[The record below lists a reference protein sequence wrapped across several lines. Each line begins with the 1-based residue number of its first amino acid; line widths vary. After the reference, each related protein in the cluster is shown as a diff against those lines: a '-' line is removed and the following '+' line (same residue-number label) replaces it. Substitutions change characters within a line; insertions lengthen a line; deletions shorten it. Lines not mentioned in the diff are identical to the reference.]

1 MINHHRSVNQ
11 QAGIWREGKLFMS
24 DLFAARRA
32 TGTSSNS
39 PNVKRWVRELFALAD
54 EVTVMVTE
62 LRCSEP
68 GCPPLET
75 VIAILTENGNR
86 QHKLHKSI
94 EEVAEDDVRSL
105 VADAVPSIEPAQSEK
120 GEN

>member
-1 MINHHRSVNQ
+1 
-11 QAGIWREGKLFMS
+11 MS
-24 DLFAARRA
+24 DLFAARRPPR
-32 TGTSSNS
+32 TTLNS
-39 PNVKRWVRELFALAD
+39 ANIKRWVRHLFSLSD
-54 EVTVMVTE
+54 EEMVMVTE

-75 VIAILTENGNR
+75 VIAILSENGNR
-86 QHKLHKSI
+86 RHKLHESI

-105 VADAVPSIEPAQSEK
+105 VADTVPSIEPAKSEK

>member
-1 MINHHRSVNQ
+1 
-11 QAGIWREGKLFMS
+11 MS
-24 DLFAARRA
+24 DLFAARRP

-39 PNVKRWVRELFALAD
+39 VNVKRWVRELFALAD

-105 VADAVPSIEPAQSEK
+105 VADAVPSIEPAKSEK